1 MEGSGSSYLELYS
14 LVTKHCRPPDHS
26 VLTCELKCKGV
37 YTPENNRNNARNK
50 EDVHRTNQPKKFIF
64 ENIPSDFMSSETWK
78 GVVRNLIAHIESMRA
93 SQSEVDKVYS
103 EFCGALFAE
112 MDKYLNCTYI
122 GSKSRKRLRNS
133 KPY

>member
-78 GVVRNLIAHIESMRA
+78 GVGVH
-93 SQSEVDKVYS
+93 
-103 EFCGALFAE
+103 
-112 MDKYLNCTYI
+112 T
-122 GSKSRKRLRNS
+122 
-133 KPY
+133 